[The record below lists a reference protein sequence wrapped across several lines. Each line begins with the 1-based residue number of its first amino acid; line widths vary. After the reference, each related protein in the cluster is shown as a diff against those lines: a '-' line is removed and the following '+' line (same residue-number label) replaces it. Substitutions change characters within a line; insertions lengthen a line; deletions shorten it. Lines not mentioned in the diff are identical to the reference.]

1 MREDVMKRF
10 GFVLLL
16 SVMLAACSDE
26 GSLGGQ
32 EVQADQDEVT
42 VIKQVGKLYFPDGHG
57 DVQFIFDRD
66 AVNIQVFAEK
76 LSFQQTYMIMLEKA
90 DGGVTF
96 GPAENVKITAG
107 QIIGKKAFRPNA
119 NGELFVSMMIPNR
132 MVEGEE
138 EMRVII
144 QSEEDAE
151 DSFQSKPF
159 TLQTRQ

>member
-1 MREDVMKRF
+1 MKKL
-10 GFVLLL
+10 GLILLL
-16 SVMLAACSDE
+16 SAILAACSDE

-32 EVQADQDEVT
+32 EVLADQDEVT

-57 DVQFIFDRD
+57 DVQFIFERE

-76 LSFQQTYMIMLEKA
+76 LSSEQTYTIMLEKA

-96 GPAENVKITAG
+96 GPAENVKLTAG
-107 QIIGKKAFRPNA
+107 QIVGKTAFRPNA
-119 NGELFVSMMIPNR
+119 NGELFVSMMHPNR
-132 MVEGEE
+132 LFEGKE

-159 TLQTRQ
+159 ILQTRQ

>member
-1 MREDVMKRF
+1 MKRF

-26 GSLGGQ
+26 ESLGSQ
-32 EVQADQDEVT
+32 EVQANQGEVT

-76 LSFQQTYMIMLEKA
+76 LSSAQTYIIMLEKA

-96 GPAENVKITAG
+96 GPEENVKITAG
-107 QIIGKKAFRPNA
+107 EIVGKTAFKPNA
-119 NGELFVSMMIPNR
+119 NGELFVSMRNPNR
-132 MVEGEE
+132 LFEGKE

-144 QSEEDAE
+144 QSEKDAE
-151 DSFQSKPF
+151 DSFQSEPF
-159 TLQTRQ
+159 TLQTRE